1 MLEQMVDMRN
11 SAFCHKGLKAD
22 MTNRDHLFAE
32 YFDRCLGVALDRFI
46 ERTLMCFFAHG
57 KTGDSSGVR

>member
-1 MLEQMVDMRN
+1 
-11 SAFCHKGLKAD
+11 
-22 MTNRDHLFAE
+22 LFAE

-57 KTGDSSGVR
+57 KTGGSSGVR

>member
-46 ERTLMCFFAHG
+46 ERTLM
-57 KTGDSSGVR
+57 